1 MEDVQKTDAIET
13 DKLEEVTGGDDL
25 KRERVPK
32 YRCQNCGQI
41 YALPKGP
48 NGMNCLVCGGKLVFV
63 CIE

>member
-1 MEDVQKTDAIET
+1 MENIEKADAIKI

-25 KRERVPK
+25 RRERVAK
-32 YRCQNCGQI
+32 YRCQSCGQT

>member
-13 DKLEEVTGGDDL
+13 DQLEEVTAGGMG
-25 KRERVPK
+25 KVPK
-32 YRCQNCGQI
+32 YRCERCGQK

-63 CIE
+63 GEEY